1 MGIVWWSGYL
11 ETNINVKTMDKI
23 KTTHVGSLPRSKKL
37 SEILFKKDKNELFD
51 QGELDKIIEED
62 VNKIVKK
69 QIDIGI
75 DIISD
80 GEMSKISYATYVKDR
95 LHGFSGESERR
106 APKDLDDFPSY
117 KEKIAKSGGTPTYTR
132 PCCTADLKIKDTK
145 SLTKDISNLKSALKK
160 NNHSQGFINSA
171 SPGVISNFL
180 PNKFYKNDDKYLEA
194 LSKMMKTEY
203 DEITK
208 NDLLLQ
214 IDCPDLALARH
225 MTFKNVSDE
234 EFLVRAEKQIECL
247 NEAIKDI
254 DASKLRMHIC
264 WGNYE
269 GPHIHDIGLEKILP
283 IALKANIQTYLIEAS
298 NPRHAHEWQ
307 VFENIKLPN
316 DKVIVPGVIDSTSN
330 FIEHEE
336 LVKNR
341 IIQYSKVIDKNQLM
355 AGSDCGFSTFAGFG
369 NVDENIV
376 YKKFES
382 LVAGAELASNAI

>member
-1 MGIVWWSGYL
+1 
-11 ETNINVKTMDKI
+11 MDKI

-37 SEILFKKDKNELFD
+37 SEILFKKDKNELFE

-132 PCCTADLKIKDTK
+132 PCCTSDLKIKDTK

-180 PNKFYKNDDKYLEA
+180 PNKFYKNDDDYLDA

-203 DEITK
+203 DEITR

-247 NEAIKDI
+247 NEATKDI
-254 DASKLRMHIC
+254 EASKLRMHIC

-283 IALKANIQTYLIEAS
+283 IALKANVQTYLIEAS

-316 DKVIVPGVIDSTSN
+316 DKVIV
-330 FIEHEE
+330 
-336 LVKNR
+336 L
-341 IIQYSKVIDKNQLM
+341 
-355 AGSDCGFSTFAGFG
+355 
-369 NVDENIV
+369 
-376 YKKFES
+376 S
-382 LVAGAELASNAI
+382 LIHI

>member
-1 MGIVWWSGYL
+1 
-11 ETNINVKTMDKI
+11 MDKI

-145 SLTKDISNLKSALKK
+145 SLTKDISNLKSALNK

-208 NDLLLQ
+208 YDLILQ

-330 FIEHEE
+330 FVEHEE